1 MQNPPVFNAT
11 DAAIFLFPGK
21 KIRPSL
27 MGRSQKALFYGIFTL
42 APNGY
47 LVSITLLLSLKMSA
61 GTTFCGIPAIAVLG
75 FSPLSKP

>member
-47 LVSITLLLSLKMSA
+47 LVSITLLLSLLP
-61 GTTFCGIPAIAVLG
+61 FL
-75 FSPLSKP
+75 F

>member
-21 KIRPSL
+21 KIRHSL

-47 LVSITLLLSLKMSA
+47 LHATAFSHTVALVSVQRLIPTTLARILETSA
-61 GTTFCGIPAIAVLG
+61 GV
-75 FSPLSKP
+75 